1 MSVNINLDKLIAI
14 LSETLSI
21 DASEFSVDT
30 LLLGNFPE
38 FDSMAIVSIL
48 MELEEQFGI
57 SIAEDELTGDAFESV
72 ASLLEFIDI
81 QQALTAI

>member
-1 MSVNINLDKLIAI
+1 MQVISNLDKLVTI

-21 DASEFSVDT
+21 DAQEFAEDT

-48 MELEEQFGI
+48 MELEDTFSIQI
-57 SIAEDELTGDAFESV
+57 SEDELTGDAFESV
-72 ASLLEFIDI
+72 ATLLEFVDI
-81 QQALTAI
+81 QQAVTAI

>member
-1 MSVNINLDKLIAI
+1 MSVSPNLNKLIEI

-21 DASEFSVDT
+21 EASEFSEDT

-72 ASLLEFIDI
+72 ASLLEFVDI
-81 QQALTAI
+81 QQAVTAI

>member
-1 MSVNINLDKLIAI
+1 MSVSPNLDKLIAI

-21 DASEFSVDT
+21 DAEEFSSDT

-48 MELEEQFGI
+48 MELEEQFAI
-57 SIAEDELTGDAFESV
+57 SVAEDELTGDAFESV
-72 ASLLEFIDI
+72 STLLEFIDI
-81 QQALTAI
+81 QQAATAI

>member
-1 MSVNINLDKLIAI
+1 MPVNPNLDRLIAI

-21 DASEFSVDT
+21 DADEFAEDT

-48 MELEEQFGI
+48 MELEEHFAI
-57 SIAEDELTGDAFESV
+57 EIAEDELTGDAFESV
-72 ASLLEFIDI
+72 TSLLEFIDI
-81 QQALTAI
+81 QQAATAI

>member
-1 MSVNINLDKLIAI
+1 MTIRINFDKLVTI

-21 DASEFSVDT
+21 DAGEFAEDT

-72 ASLLEFIDI
+72 NSLLEFIDL
-81 QQALTAI
+81 QQAATAI

>member
-1 MSVNINLDKLIAI
+1 MSVSPNLDKLIVI
-14 LSETLSI
+14 LSEILSI
-21 DASEFSVDT
+21 DADEFAEDT

-48 MELEEQFGI
+48 MEMEEQFGI

-72 ASLLEFIDI
+72 SSLLEFVDI
-81 QQALTAI
+81 QQAAIAI

>member
-1 MSVNINLDKLIAI
+1 MSVSPNLDRLIAI

-21 DASEFSVDT
+21 NADEFSTDT

-57 SIAEDELTGDAFESV
+57 NIAEDELTGDAFESV
-72 ASLLEFIDI
+72 TSLLEFIDI
-81 QQALTAI
+81 QLAATAI

>member
-1 MSVNINLDKLIAI
+1 MSVSPNLDKLIVI

-21 DASEFSVDT
+21 DAGEFAEDT

-48 MELEEQFGI
+48 MELEEQFAINI
-57 SIAEDELTGDAFESV
+57 SEDELTGDAFESV
-72 ASLLEFIDI
+72 TSLLEFIDI
-81 QQALTAI
+81 QQAVTAI

>member
-1 MSVNINLDKLIAI
+1 MQIITNLDKLIAI

-21 DASEFSVDT
+21 DAKEFAEDT

-48 MELEEQFGI
+48 MELEEVFGI
-57 SIAEDELTGDAFESV
+57 QIAEDELTGDAFESV
-72 ASLLEFIDI
+72 TSLLEFIDI
-81 QQALTAI
+81 QQAVTAI